1 MTAVRAVVAHALRD
15 ASEYNAD
22 SSTRPA
28 AVFWPDPDR
37 VWEPVIGLLQEAVP
51 ILILGDYD
59 TSKAQ
64 GPGIWVRTVLAA
76 PESVDL
82 PPHLAEHGG
91 KNPWVIYL
99 PGLSRSSLSDF
110 TSLDPAVSPL
120 VEMALRSNWW
130 PSAHGQTPWTPHSFL
145 GSKNGAG
152 LDLAG
157 DAKTRFALLSV
168 LDRLFAE
175 DVDELRRMG
184 RLDVARLHSL
194 VMSDSVRT
202 LLEWLDDPDGT
213 RDALHGARWNA
224 FVEACRRTYNFDPA
238 KDGALIAAARLG
250 TREGAWDD
258 AWARFADNPR
268 RYPNIPATLDQARPE
283 SDLFGSTD
291 PHPESWPSWNFE
303 QEEDLRKSLATLADK
318 NDPDQARESVRELA
332 ATHLRRE
339 ESVWGELGQ
348 APLARATGLL
358 AELVDLTVAGAS
370 GPDLA
375 SLMNWYA
382 AEGYKVDDLALRA
395 IATAPTAAD
404 RGTILKALQFIYDPW
419 LEQVAR
425 TFQAAATFGYNGQ
438 VGLDV
443 QAGTC
448 VVFVDALRFDLA
460 QRLAK
465 RLASLDTAIS
475 SRLAAFPTVTPTG
488 QPAVAPVTATFG
500 AGQAFDAADAQ
511 GRSVK
516 GQVFRTALSDAG
528 IQYLAW
534 KSSETGDANGVG
546 WTQTNTIDALGHDH
560 DHALSDMVD
569 QQLDLIAE
577 RIQGL
582 LAAGWRHVVVVTDH
596 GFLLPAGPALKV
608 ALPLAVTEGDAAR
621 KPRVARLKAGVVRP
635 DFPIIP
641 WTWDKS
647 IDMISAPGAAAFEAG
662 TYYEHGGL
670 SPQECVI
677 PRIDV
682 SARSGISEPARIV
695 GIRWT
700 GQRCRID
707 FEPAEADVVAEVRL
721 SPGDPSSTV
730 GGPKPPSEAGEIKVL
745 VDEEQAANGTAAY
758 VVLIGPD
765 SAVVA
770 QRQTLVGGAE

>member
-1 MTAVRAVVAHALRD
+1 MTTVRAVVAHALRD
-15 ASEYNAD
+15 AAKYNAD
-22 SSTRPA
+22 SSAPPV
-28 AVFWPDPDR
+28 AVLWPDPDR
-37 VWEPVIGLLQEAVP
+37 EWEPVIGLLQEAVP
-51 ILILGDYD
+51 ILVLGDYD
-59 TSKAQ
+59 SAKAQ
-64 GPGIWVRTVLAA
+64 GPAIWVRAVLAV

-82 PPHLAEHGG
+82 PAHLAEHSD

-99 PGLSRSSLSDF
+99 PGLGRSSLSDV
-110 TSLDPAVSPL
+110 TSPDPAVSPL
-120 VEMALRSNWW
+120 VEVALRSSWW

-145 GSKNGAG
+145 SSKSGAG

-157 DAKTRFALLSV
+157 DAKTRWALKGV

-184 RLDVARLHSL
+184 RLDATRLHSL

-213 RDALHGARWNA
+213 RNALQGARWNA
-224 FVEACRRTYNFDPA
+224 FVEACRTTYNFDPA
-238 KDGALIAAARLG
+238 KDGALTAAARLG
-250 TREGAWDD
+250 TRKGAWGD

-268 RYPNIPATLDQARPE
+268 RYPNIPATLDQARPQG
-283 SDLFGSTD
+283 DLFGSTD
-291 PHPESWPSWNFE
+291 PHPDSWPSWNLE
-303 QEEDLRKSLATLADK
+303 QEDGLRKSLAALVDS

-332 ATHLRRE
+332 AIHLRRE
-339 ESVWGELGQ
+339 ESVWDELGQ
-348 APLARATGLL
+348 APLARAIGLL
-358 AELVDLTVAGAS
+358 AELVGLTAAGAP
-370 GPDLA
+370 GTDLP
-375 SLMNWYA
+375 SLATWYA
-382 AEGYKVDDLALRA
+382 ADGYKVDDLALRA
-395 IATAPTAAD
+395 IATSPTAAD
-404 RGTILKALQFIYDPW
+404 RGAVRRALQVIYDPW

-425 TFQAAATFGYNGQ
+425 TFQSAATSGYKGQ
-438 VGLDV
+438 IGLDV

-465 RLASLDTAIS
+465 RLASLDTAVS
-475 SRLAAFPTVTPTG
+475 RRLAAFPTVTPTG

-500 AGQAFDAADAQ
+500 AGQAFDVADVQ
-511 GRSVK
+511 GRSVR
-516 GQVFRTALSDAG
+516 GQVFRAALSDAG
-528 IQYLAW
+528 VQYLDW
-534 KSSETGDANGVG
+534 KSSETGQVNGIG

-560 DHALSDMVD
+560 GHALSDMVD
-569 QQLDLIAE
+569 QQLDLVAE
-577 RIQGL
+577 RIRGL

-596 GFLLPAGPALKV
+596 GFVLPAGPALKV
-608 ALPLAVTEGDAAR
+608 TLPLAVTEGDAAR
-621 KPRVARLKAGVVRP
+621 KPRVARLKAGAARP

-641 WTWDKS
+641 WTWDTS
-647 IDMISAPGAAAFEAG
+647 VDMISAPGAAAFEAG

-677 PRIDV
+677 PVIEV
-682 SARSGISEPARIV
+682 SARDGATGPAQIE

-707 FEPAEADVVAEVRL
+707 FEPAQADVVAEVRL

-730 GGPKPPSEAGEIKVL
+730 GGPKPPSEPGEIKVL
-745 VDEEQAANGTAAY
+745 VDEDQAADGTAAY

-765 SAVVA
+765 GAVIA
-770 QRQTLVGGAE
+770 QHQTTVGGAE